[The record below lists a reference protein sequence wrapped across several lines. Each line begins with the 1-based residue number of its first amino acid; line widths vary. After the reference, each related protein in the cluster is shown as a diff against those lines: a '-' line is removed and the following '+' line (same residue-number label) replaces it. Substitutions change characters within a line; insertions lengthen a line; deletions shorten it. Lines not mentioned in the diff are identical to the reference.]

1 MDNKIAALGLAKR
14 DDTQADIDQ
23 FAEGSDAFQVLDQI
37 LFVCVAE
44 VQVELRLVVVD
55 HVEQGGEAAI
65 VEETAVLVGPEP
77 RERCRAVHVGRRAV
91 GLEGVDTDLARACA
105 CCFQARCR
113 VAVRDRSHTSRTV
126 EDCLSA
132 FECGPVV

>member
-23 FAEGSDAFQVLDQI
+23 FAEGSNAFQVLDQI
-37 LFVCVAE
+37 LLVCVAE
-44 VQVELRLVVVD
+44 VQVELRIVVVN
-55 HVEQGGEAAI
+55 HIEQGGEAAI
-65 VEETAVLVGPEP
+65 VEETALLVASEP

-91 GLEGVDTDLARACA
+91 GLERVDPDLGWRVHVVSRLGVERRYVTGRTLPG
-105 CCFQARCR
+105 
-113 VAVRDRSHTSRTV
+113 TV

-132 FECGPVV
+132 FECRLVV